1 MVKQEIQ
8 FALVTKGN
16 RVAVIAHSQVLQP
29 EVKFRRGRVSDGL
42 IVFVS
47 GNGQPFAINVVN
59 SFLLNMEKAY
69 NKAHQ
74 EETIPH
80 LSAHILRHTGCTLLA
95 SAGMDIKVLQNVMG
109 HSDASITMNVYNHSS
124 FERSEKEVQRIDNVI
139 NF

>member
-1 MVKQEIQ
+1 MQKW
-8 FALVTKGN
+8 TDT
-16 RVAVIAHSQVLQP
+16 VI
-29 EVKFRRGRVSDGL
+29 F
-42 IVFVS
+42 VFVS
-47 GNGQPFAINVVN
+47 GSGQPFAINAVN

-69 NKAHQ
+69 NKAHP

-95 SAGMDIKVLQNVMG
+95 SAGMDIKALQNVMG

-124 FERSEKEVQRIDNVI
+124 FERTEKEMQRVDNII